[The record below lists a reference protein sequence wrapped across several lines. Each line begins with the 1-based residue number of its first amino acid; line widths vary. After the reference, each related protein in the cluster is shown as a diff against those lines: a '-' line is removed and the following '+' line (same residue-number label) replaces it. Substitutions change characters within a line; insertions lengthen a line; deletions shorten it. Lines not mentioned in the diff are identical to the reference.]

1 VKPSTPLLLIL
12 LPALAMAAPP
22 AGDAT
27 QAPKQDLKDVRQ
39 QINALEKEVKA
50 KEANRAE
57 ATDALRASEVA
68 ISEANRALA
77 SLNEQQSHSEQQL
90 AKVRANIQQA
100 QRDVAVSRKRLGRI
114 LNAQYRHGQ
123 NDALTV
129 LLNQQDPNQ
138 TQRDLAYYR
147 KIAQA
152 QQQVGQQLKTQLA
165 ELERLSGQ
173 LETEKAKLDD
183 IAASRVEHKQKLVKE
198 KENRQQVVSQ
208 LSNQIQQQRQQL
220 GKLQADEQRINALID
235 KINRELEA
243 QRREAARK
251 AEEAR
256 KLAQAKHEQAVREAK
271 AKAEREAKAQREAA
285 EREAKARHARDLAAA
300 QAAAKAGKPAPPPE
314 PAPPPPPPPKAEPKA
329 EPPAKAVD
337 DVADDSSSGRAFAS
351 LQGKLRLPVR
361 GEITGRFGAARAEG
375 MTWKGVFIRAG
386 GGQPVRAV
394 ADGRVVY
401 ADWLRGFGNM
411 LIVDHGGGYMTVYG
425 SGEALMKS
433 TGDKVRAGDTVATTG
448 ASGGGSET
456 GLYFEIRH
464 LGRPLN
470 PLSWAQS

>member
-1 VKPSTPLLLIL
+1 
-12 LPALAMAAPP
+12 M
-22 AGDAT
+22 
-27 QAPKQDLKDVRQ
+27 
-39 QINALEKEVKA
+39 
-50 KEANRAE
+50 
-57 ATDALRASEVA
+57 
-68 ISEANRALA
+68 
-77 SLNEQQSHSEQQL
+77 
-90 AKVRANIQQA
+90 
-100 QRDVAVSRKRLGRI
+100 
-114 LNAQYRHGQ
+114 
-123 NDALTV
+123 
-129 LLNQQDPNQ
+129 
-138 TQRDLAYYR
+138 
-147 KIAQA
+147 
-152 QQQVGQQLKTQLA
+152 
-165 ELERLSGQ
+165 
-173 LETEKAKLDD
+173 
-183 IAASRVEHKQKLVKE
+183 
-198 KENRQQVVSQ
+198 VSQ